1 MPFVRGFVLLLVVFL
16 TLYIFIV
23 GGIGCACICGLVVD
37 WERLYFGFGLCRCVF
52 ILCFVCFCC
61 WCGALALNEDIIRF
75 RCGGGE
81 VTFCTYFYKIFKFF
95 YNFS

>member
-1 MPFVRGFVLLLVVFL
+1 VHVYVVLLL
-16 TLYIFIV
+16 
-23 GGIGCACICGLVVD
+23 IGRGCILGWCVS
-37 WERLYFGFGLCRCVF
+37 LCRCVF